1 MLFQIVNRYIC
12 IQMEQIHC
20 IRLHSVPRI
29 IISLIYHKNFS
40 NNNILSS
47 HFIASVLPF
56 LFTFHH
62 QNIYFRQVTYL
73 ITI

>member
-12 IQMEQIHC
+12 IQIHC
-20 IRLHSVPRI
+20 IRLHSVPR

-62 QNIYFRQVTYL
+62 QNIYFRQITYF